1 MQGQRR
7 VLLTG
12 ADGTIGAGVLARLM
26 QDGDAVI
33 SIGHRD
39 GLANVIADFTSETDL
54 AAAIGRV
61 AGPLHGMVFAHGML
75 EPGPIDAVSPAAWRR
90 TMAVNLDSI
99 YTMIYHALA
108 HLGRGSSIVVLSST
122 AAFDHSPV
130 GGPHY
135 TAGKWALNGLVRH
148 LAFDLG
154 PRGVRINSV
163 CPGTVEGPM
172 ARALLSSAEYE
183 ESLRGIPLGR
193 AAEAAEIADVV
204 AFLLGPQSGYVTGA
218 NLPVSGGYR

>member
-12 ADGTIGAGVLARLM
+12 ADGTIGAGVLARLT
-26 QDGDAVI
+26 QDGDDVI

-108 HLGRGSSIVVLSST
+108 HLGPGSSIVVLSST

-204 AFLLGPQSGYVTGA
+204 VFLLGPQSGYVTGA